1 MSLEKLIVISSED
14 KDNASSNSNSDF
26 IVNLRESYY
35 TQNILKVLVKECSV
49 PNVFP
54 NIRGADY
61 GTSRNNVFACSTGA
75 GPLSVIVPE
84 GQYLLGSVTP
94 SLDFVTVLTNEI
106 NTIIAPTTI
115 AITYNELTNKLI
127 FTATGSNLTIYGS
140 NSVPPLSVLGSKEL
154 INDAIGIGA
163 NGLSLVNG
171 VAKSAPFQVD
181 LSGYQ
186 NVYLHSKDIA
196 LSHAI
201 DGDFGLISM
210 VTPVNLSDAPYGSYA
225 YRKNDDDELSQISY
239 DDVRNLKRIRLVL
252 RDNKGNILPI
262 GTHKISLTLL
272 AFLASG

>member
-14 KDNASSNSNSDF
+14 KDTATSNSNSDF
-26 IVNLRESYY
+26 VVNLKERYY

-54 NIRGADY
+54 NIRGEDY
-61 GTSRNNVFACSTGA
+61 GTSQNNIITFEVAATIYGA
-75 GPLSVIVPE
+75 VLPE
-84 GQYLLGSVTP
+84 GQYLIDSANPLIDFTSNLETIMNAVSP
-94 SLDFVTVLTNEI
+94 S
-106 NTIIAPTTI
+106 TIVV
-115 AITYNELTNKLI
+115 TYNELTNKI
-127 FTATGSNLTIYGS
+127 EFEVTAGADVTIYS
-140 NSVPPLSVLGSKEL
+140 NTNPSVPQPITMSDVLGLTEDL
-154 INDAIGIGA
+154 
-163 NGLSLVNG
+163 LVVSG
-171 VAKSAPFQVD
+171 GGKFSPVGQVD

-186 NVYLHSKDIA
+186 NVYLHSKEIA

-210 VTPVNLSDAPYGSYA
+210 ITPISLSDAPFGSYA

-262 GTHKISLTLL
+262 GTHKMSLTLL
-272 AFLASG
+272 SFLASG